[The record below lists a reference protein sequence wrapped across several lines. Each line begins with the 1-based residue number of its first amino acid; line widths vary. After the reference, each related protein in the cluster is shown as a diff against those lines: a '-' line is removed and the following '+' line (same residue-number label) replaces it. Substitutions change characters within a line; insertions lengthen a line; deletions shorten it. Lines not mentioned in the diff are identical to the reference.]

1 LAAQTGAGR
10 FTEVTWRQGSKGA
23 MTSRF
28 AVLTIRPAGK
38 QSLAA
43 AQEAGGGRNR
53 WDGVLP
59 TRMLLVEWPD
69 GQGTPTG
76 YRI

>member
-1 LAAQTGAGR
+1 
-10 FTEVTWRQGSKGA
+10 

-28 AVLTIRPAGK
+28 TVLTIRPAGK

-43 AQEAGGGRNR
+43 AQSAGGGRNR

-59 TRMLLVEWPD
+59 ARTLLVEWPH

-76 YRI
+76 Y